1 MDIFK
6 AQDMDKTKDMFLTVM
21 DSWRR
26 KSLGL
31 DFTRKQSANSWFEG
45 SVDVLIGNPTEF
57 KRTVNVTVDEN
68 GALIGNVISTSTIS
82 IQHR

>member
-1 MDIFK
+1 
-6 AQDMDKTKDMFLTVM
+6 MDKTKDMFLTVM

-31 DFTRKQSANSWFEG
+31 DFIRKRSSNPWFEG